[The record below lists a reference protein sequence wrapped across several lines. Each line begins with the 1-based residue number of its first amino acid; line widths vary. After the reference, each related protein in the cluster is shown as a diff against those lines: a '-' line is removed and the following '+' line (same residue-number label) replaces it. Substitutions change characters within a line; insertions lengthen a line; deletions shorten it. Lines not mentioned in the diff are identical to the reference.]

1 MKIIMLGAPGAGKGT
16 QAKMIAEKYSI
27 PHVSTGDIFR
37 ANIVDVSTES
47 VIIELTGA
55 QSKLNAFIEL
65 LNGFKITELARTG
78 ITGLAR
84 GTASLK

>member
-1 MKIIMLGAPGAGKGT
+1 MIRQGT

>member
-1 MKIIMLGAPGAGKGT
+1 
-16 QAKMIAEKYSI
+16 MIY
-27 PHVSTGDIFR
+27 
-37 ANIVDVSTES
+37 VDVSTES